1 MDVTVENFTSTLR
14 QVDQRIQVSFLMS
27 YHPNESYFP
36 PDNATIPIN
45 DPKWRSTG
53 LQLDP
58 GQLSLC
64 AKLEHSP
71 SPGCHP
77 LHSCSGAHN
86 PFKARTTKC
95 DKFSGLL
102 CQELLQGPKR
112 RKRRWKWVQN
122 ADLMPMN
129 NLWLC
134 STAGVDISLMHPC
147 STDTPNLDANVYW
160 ENIQCYICGKYK
172 YQG

>member
-1 MDVTVENFTSTLR
+1 MNHIS
-14 QVDQRIQVSFLMS
+14 
-27 YHPNESYFP
+27 P
-36 PDNATIPIN
+36 PDYATIPIN
-45 DPKWRSTG
+45 DPEWRGTG

-64 AKLEHSP
+64 AKLEYSP
-71 SPGCHP
+71 SPGRHP
-77 LHSCSGAHN
+77 LHSCSGDCHMRRLQRQRN
-86 PFKARTTKC
+86 TTHA
-95 DKFSGLL
+95 KFSGLL

-112 RKRRWKWVQN
+112 REGRWKWVQN

-134 STAGVDISLMHPC
+134 STAGVDILLY
-147 STDTPNLDANVYW
+147 TPAQQILLFLDANVYW